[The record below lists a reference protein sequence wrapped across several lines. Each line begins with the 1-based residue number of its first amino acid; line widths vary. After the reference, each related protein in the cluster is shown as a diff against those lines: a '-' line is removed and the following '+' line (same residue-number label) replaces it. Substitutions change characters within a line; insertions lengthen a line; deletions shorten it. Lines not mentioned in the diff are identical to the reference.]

1 MTMDALT
8 KDSILEI
15 ERIHS
20 AWIELEVTGEARNLL
35 DFCAQDIELRPPDSP
50 PVRGRDAVLAYL
62 TRGIAKIHSIEI
74 SDRHLR
80 GSNESVSLTAKFKT
94 SFSLVGEPTSREAEG
109 SHKWELQK
117 RAGLWLVVVV
127 SWSTLAKKHVRA

>member
-20 AWIELEVTGEARNLL
+20 AWIELEVTGEARDLL

-94 SFSLVGEPTSREAEG
+94 TFSLVGEPTSREAGGKPQMGTAEA
-109 SHKWELQK
+109 S
-117 RAGLWLVVVV
+117 RWLVVVV